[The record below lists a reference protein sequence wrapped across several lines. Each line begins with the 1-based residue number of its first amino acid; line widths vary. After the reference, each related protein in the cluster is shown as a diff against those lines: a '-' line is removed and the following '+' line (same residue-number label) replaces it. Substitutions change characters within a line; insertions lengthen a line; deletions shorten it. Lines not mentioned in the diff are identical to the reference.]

1 MDPIDNNANIKP
13 SRAGG
18 DARTGG
24 VERAGRS
31 GAASSSKPVV
41 EADAVTITRMATDM
55 LQLEN
60 QLADVPDA
68 NMERVEQLRA
78 AISDGSYKVD
88 LERIVNNLLQAE
100 QDLS

>member
-1 MDPIDNNANIKP
+1 
-13 SRAGG
+13 
-18 DARTGG
+18 
-24 VERAGRS
+24 
-31 GAASSSKPVV
+31 
-41 EADAVTITRMATDM
+41 M